1 MTTPIATVVIV
12 AAGRG
17 ERFGDGAKVLAP
29 AHGQPLLLWSLRAAD
44 AAACVGSI
52 VVVAGPHTAQP
63 IAELLAANKWR
74 VPISI
79 IEGGETRRQSV
90 ANGIAAVPDDC
101 DVVLVHDAARPLVTA
116 ELFDRCASAAW
127 EHGAAIV
134 AARVTD
140 TLKYVEHGTIEHTVS
155 RDQLW
160 GAQTPQGFRRSTIV
174 SAIERAT
181 HLPQPFTDEA
191 SLLEALGEPVTI
203 VEGSPGNLK
212 VTHREDLD
220 AADALL
226 KLRYPEPGRATAMH
240 TAKRYPRTGIGYDV
254 HRFADDRPLVLGGVA
269 LPHVRG
275 LAGHSDADVLLHAIT
290 DALLGAAS
298 LGDIGRHFPPG
309 DSRWK
314 DADSRTIL
322 QSAVG
327 MVRQAG
333 WLPANID
340 ATVVAEAPKVNPH
353 AAAMRLEIREV
364 TGLPIEAISIKA
376 TTNEGLGFVGREE
389 GIAAIAV
396 ATIIPDET
404 DA

>member
-1 MTTPIATVVIV
+1 MTAPTATVVVV

-17 ERFGDGAKVLAP
+17 ERFGDVAKVLAP
-29 AHGQPLLLWSLRAAD
+29 ANGQPLLLWSLRAAES
-44 AAACVGSI
+44 AACVDAI
-52 VVVAGPHTAQP
+52 VVVAGPHTVQP
-63 IAELLAANKWR
+63 IADLLAAHAWR
-74 VPISI
+74 VAVSVVD
-79 IEGGETRRQSV
+79 GGETRRQSV
-90 ANGIAAVPDDC
+90 ANGIAAVPGDSEII
-101 DVVLVHDAARPLVTA
+101 LVHDAARPLVTP
-116 ELFDRCASAAW
+116 ELFERCTLAAW
-127 EHGAAIV
+127 EYGAAIV
-134 AARVTD
+134 AAPVTD
-140 TLKYVEHGTIEHTVS
+140 TLKHVEHGTVHHTVV
-155 RDQLW
+155 RDKLW

-174 SAIERAT
+174 SAIERTA

-191 SLLEALGEPVTI
+191 SLLEALGDPVAI
-203 VEGSPGNLK
+203 VEGDAGNLK

-226 KLRYPEPGRATAMH
+226 KLRYPEREGAMAMQ

-254 HRFADDRPLVLGGVA
+254 HRFADNRSLVLGGVA
-269 LPHVRG
+269 IPHERG
-275 LAGHSDADVLLHAIT
+275 LAGHSDADVLLHAIA

-309 DSRWK
+309 DPRWK
-314 DADSRTIL
+314 DADSRTL
-322 QSAVG
+322 VRSAVE

-333 WLPANID
+333 WSPVNID
-340 ATVVAEAPKVNPH
+340 ATVIAEAPKVNPH
-353 AAAMRLEIREV
+353 AAAMRLEIREA

-389 GIAAIAV
+389 GIAAFAV